1 MSAHGSVYLENKK
14 TTAADLSGGLSVEES
29 GMFSIPPGPRVREQ
43 ELWRSEQAQ
52 AGLGRGNSSF
62 HQPAQLFSVSGLMV
76 GRQGLYL
83 NILCIFQGKRN
94 HFCRELRLEGSICPM
109 VCGDRAPWGQAL
121 LLQQGRGLGS
131 RYLPAVSCT
140 RVMSKLARTELTRGH
155 T

>member
-62 HQPAQLFSVSGLMV
+62 HQPAQLFSVSGLM
-76 GRQGLYL
+76 
-83 NILCIFQGKRN
+83 
-94 HFCRELRLEGSICPM
+94 
-109 VCGDRAPWGQAL
+109 
-121 LLQQGRGLGS
+121 GRGGRDKAYTS
-131 RYLPAVSCT
+131 TFSVYFKAKETISGE
-140 RVMSKLARTELTRGH
+140 S
-155 T
+155 